1 MPVEPQA
8 SSLASKMIM
17 VKPTIPILSIP
28 LLLAKVPGWNHR
40 EDYCV
45 LRTTSGILVL
55 VGSDQR

>member
-8 SSLASKMIM
+8 SYLASKMIM

-55 VGSDQR
+55 VGGDQR